1 MTKCL
6 LAIFACVLLCLIF
19 TCTCTLACKEVSRE
33 RERGEREREKEEGG
47 ARKIHVT
54 DVVTNY
60 ILIDV
65 RLMINCYISV
75 CVCVYVFTCTVCVCV
90 CLMRSKHAG
99 FTLGKRVSE

>member
-1 MTKCL
+1 M
-6 LAIFACVLLCLIF
+6 LARKFRGRE
-19 TCTCTLACKEVSRE
+19 KEE
-33 RERGEREREKEEGG
+33 REREREKEEGG
-47 ARKIHVT
+47 ARKIQVT

-90 CLMRSKHAG
+90 SLMRSKHAG

>member
-6 LAIFACVLLCLIF
+6 LAISACILLCLIF

-33 RERGEREREKEEGG
+33 RERGEREKEEGG
-47 ARKIHVT
+47 ARKIQVT

-75 CVCVYVFTCTVCVCV
+75 CVCVCVCVYVFTCTVCVCV
-90 CLMRSKHAG
+90 CLMRSQACWLHSG
-99 FTLGKRVSE
+99 

>member
-6 LAIFACVLLCLIF
+6 LAISACVLLCLIF

-47 ARKIHVT
+47 ARKIQVT

-75 CVCVYVFTCTVCVCV
+75 CVCVCVCMYLHALCVFVCV
-90 CLMRSKHAG
+90 
-99 FTLGKRVSE
+99 